1 MSTSNSNRPRPI
13 SFLPP
18 SPPNRGHLSA
28 STPSPSGLAPVYK
41 SYLRRVSTDTDTDT
55 CRKAAPG
62 LALPTITRNMNQNTL
77 GSRANRNTSK
87 YFKVSIKTGVI
98 LAVSTASTTFVMLGA
113 VRSVGGDVGRSRAVP
128 TRALVRCLCG
138 EGSFWTFGQKNR
150 EFQHSLKLGTG
161 LDGFAFRSS
170 VTLRVTFLCA

>member
-1 MSTSNSNRPRPI
+1 MFVAFGLVSGQSGTGVGSLLTFVYCMNYKKCS
-13 SFLPP
+13 SSLQLHPP
-18 SPPNRGHLSA
+18 QCPF
-28 STPSPSGLAPVYK
+28 
-41 SYLRRVSTDTDTDT
+41 
-55 CRKAAPG
+55 

-87 YFKVSIKTGVI
+87 HFKVSIKTGVI

-113 VRSVGGDVGRSRAVP
+113 VWSVGGDVGRSRAVP